1 MTELAYLASMDGA
14 YTRSFRARVVARPPG
29 GVVLDRT
36 FFYPTG
42 GGQPNDLGTLRAP
55 GAPIAADV
63 VDVVKQGSTVV
74 HRLSGAAPVRAGLA
88 VGTEVEATIDWA
100 RRERHMRLHTSQHYL
115 SARIFARYGARTR
128 HASLRG
134 REAVIELDRA
144 LPTRAI
150 EELGEDAAS
159 MASDPRHVRIR
170 EVPRVEWDRHPT
182 ARSSLVAL
190 APGVDPVRLIEIEG
204 IDLCPCGGTHVRS
217 TSEVGELEIRPVS
230 ERDEGGTRFSY
241 VLVNGGG
248 TTPPE

>member
-1 MTELAYLASMDGA
+1 MTARSGYTEWVRVYAQRHERAVVIGNGRNNCCGA
-14 YTRSFRARVVARPPG
+14 FRLPRWV
-29 GVVLDRT
+29 
-36 FFYPTG
+36 
-42 GGQPNDLGTLRAP
+42 
-55 GAPIAADV
+55 
-63 VDVVKQGSTVV
+63 QGD
-74 HRLSGAAPVRAGLA
+74 
-88 VGTEVEATIDWA
+88 GTEVEATIDWA

-128 HASLRG
+128 RASLRG

-144 LPTRAI
+144 LPFRAI
-150 EELGEDAAS
+150 EELGEDAAR